1 MEHMSDKFGAINI
14 DSFAGLQTAL
24 KHLGCNPGTI
34 DGLDGPNTK
43 AAVKAFQASAGIGVD
58 GIAGPVT
65 KKAILVGLDHAATPE
80 GTAESA
86 MVAAAAAAKGLL
98 G

>member
-1 MEHMSDKFGAINI
+1 MEHMSDKFGLINV

-24 KHLGCNPGTI
+24 QHLGCNPGAI
-34 DGLDGPNTK
+34 DGIDGPNTK

-58 GIAGPVT
+58 GIAGPIT
-65 KKAILVGLDHAATPE
+65 KKAILAGLEHAATPE

-86 MVAAAAAAKGLL
+86 MAAAAEAAKALL